1 MFGIN
6 YLKTSPTQY
15 VLHFQDGRLRR
26 AGAGL
31 AFLFYKP
38 ASSIVV
44 VPVGSADVPFIFN
57 EMSADFQPLTV
68 QGQLTYRI
76 QDPQRVA
83 GLLDFSIDPATGRHV
98 SEDPQKLNQ
107 RLVNLIQVLVRDE
120 LMHLSMRQAIQA
132 SQAIAAS
139 AQERLREGSEF
150 AELGV
155 EVLSLALQA
164 IKPSP
169 EMTRAL
175 EAEAREDL
183 LRRADLAIYERRNA
197 AVEQE
202 RRIKENELSTEIAVE
217 EKKRQIRETKVE
229 ADLAVEAREQQVR
242 ERRLA
247 GEIKLEEERKRLVTA
262 RGENAHAEADVQA
275 YAVDASLRP
284 LRDLDPA
291 LAQMLAVQSADPRR
305 MVSMALKEMAQN
317 ASKIGNL
324 NLSPDLLESLMR
336 EA

>member
-1 MFGIN
+1 
-6 YLKTSPTQY
+6 
-15 VLHFQDGRLRR
+15 VLHYHDGRLRH
-26 AGAGL
+26 AGSGL
-31 AFLFYKP
+31 AFFYYKP
-38 ASSIVV
+38 ASSIAI
-44 VPVGSADVPFIFN
+44 VPVSSADVPFIFN
-57 EMSADFQPLTV
+57 ETSSDFQPLTV

-83 GLLDFSIDPATGRHV
+83 GLLDFSIDLSTGRHV

-107 RLVNLIQVLVRDE
+107 RLVNLLQVLVRDE
-120 LMHLSMRQAIQA
+120 LMHLPMSQAIQA
-132 SQAIAAS
+132 SQAIAGS
-139 AQERLREGSEF
+139 ALEKLHEGPEF

-169 EMTRAL
+169 EMARAL

-183 LRRADLAIYERRNA
+183 LRHADLAIYERRNA

-217 EKKRQIRETKVE
+217 DKKRQIRETKVE

-247 GEIKLEEERKRLVTA
+247 GEIKLEEERKRLVSA
-262 RGENAHAEADVQA
+262 RVENARADADVQA

-317 ASKIGNL
+317 AAKIGNL
-324 NLSPDLLESLMR
+324 NISPELLETLMR
-336 EA
+336 DA